1 MCQSERVGSIGH
13 GWDYLVTPWTPP
25 DCGRTKQLLLMRPR
39 LGRDMCVCVCYGHR
53 FHFKYPYWFTNY
65 TSFGLLASLD
75 LQINIQPQVG
85 EETGDRG
92 SAGMPISRSV
102 TPSSVE
108 TQCKCCGYTIVTSD
122 SSEARE
128 ELLKRSP
135 PSPPPAQEISV
146 TRSSG
151 V

>member
-1 MCQSERVGSIGH
+1 MAGLCHSSLMCQSERVGSIGH

-25 DCGRTKQLLLMRPR
+25 DCGHKTVVIDAAEAGP
-39 LGRDMCVCVCYGHR
+39 GYVCVCYGHR

-108 TQCKCCGYTIVTSD
+108 TQFKCGEQRLY
-122 SSEARE
+122 
-128 ELLKRSP
+128 
-135 PSPPPAQEISV
+135 
-146 TRSSG
+146 
-151 V
+151 